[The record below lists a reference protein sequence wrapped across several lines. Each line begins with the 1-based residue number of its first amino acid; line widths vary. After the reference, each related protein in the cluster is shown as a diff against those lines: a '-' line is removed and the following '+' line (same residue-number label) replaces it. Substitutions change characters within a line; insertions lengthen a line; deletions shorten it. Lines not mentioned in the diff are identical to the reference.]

1 MEINIRVAEEI
12 EASSILDLD
21 KNNFSNFFDEKF
33 YIEKI
38 LEENLL
44 VAVIDKKIVG
54 FILFNSVF
62 DEAEIYKIVVSKDFR
77 KNGISKELMKN
88 FIERVKKKDIL
99 KIFLEVRESNIPA
112 IKLYENFGFENIR
125 IISDYYSNP
134 KENGIVMLKEVI
146 DERY

>member
-88 FIERVKKKDIL
+88 FIEKVKKKDIL